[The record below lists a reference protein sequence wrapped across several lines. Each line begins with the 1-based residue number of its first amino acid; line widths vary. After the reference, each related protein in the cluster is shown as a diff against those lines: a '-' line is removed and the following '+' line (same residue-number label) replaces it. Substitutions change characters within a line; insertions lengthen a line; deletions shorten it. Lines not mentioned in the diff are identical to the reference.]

1 MYIKISKSNLFI
13 PHKLNKDIDLYELK
27 RKCTLF
33 KEINNGKSG
42 SKVFYFQMK
51 SGKHILKYNT
61 ISEKFLKEIYIHLDV
76 DRKIKNYVPY
86 NDLKIFFH

>member
-42 SKVFYFQMK
+42 SKGFYFQMK
-51 SGKHILKYNT
+51 SGKHILKYN
-61 ISEKFLKEIYIHLDV
+61 KGLH
-76 DRKIKNYVPY
+76 
-86 NDLKIFFH
+86 